1 VIAAERTGRGCYGI
15 ELDPLYVDTII
26 RRWQAYTGEHA
37 RHAASDRTFVELEYG
52 VGQRGAGA
60 SQSAVWSV
68 GLLRGNTPEEGYLG
82 DSAGYYRRADAETAQ
97 KLLSFTV
104 NDARAG

>member
-52 VGQRGAGA
+52 VGQGGLAQARVPSGALACCAAIPLKKGTLEI
-60 SQSAVWSV
+60 QLGIIVERM
-68 GLLRGNTPEEGYLG
+68 LRPPKSY
-82 DSAGYYRRADAETAQ
+82 
-97 KLLSFTV
+97 
-104 NDARAG
+104 